1 MIDRTVLLAD
11 ARALTS
17 RLVED
22 LRERTERDEESR
34 IAVRGTYDRAVS
46 AGRTDKTYE
55 EWRED
60 LLAQVAAG
68 WVLAGVFVR
77 FCEDNGL
84 VATPLLSGPGTALD
98 RARDHRAEFFAANH
112 RR

>member
-1 MIDRTVLLAD
+1 LRTCRLGS
-11 ARALTS
+11 ARP
-17 RLVED
+17 
-22 LRERTERDEESR
+22 LRPSCPGGVGG
-34 IAVRGTYDRAVS
+34 A
-46 AGRTDKTYE
+46 DKTYE

-68 WVLAGVFVR
+68 WVLASVFVR

-84 VATPLLSGPGTALD
+84 VATPLLSGPGAALD